1 MSRLKRW
8 KIETAKRY
16 QCSRKEDGA
25 DADMDTGKRS
35 RVKNNIIN
43 GHMNK
48 ITLVLLPVIVL
59 LMIMLGWGLGLFT
72 EIEEEPYVSETSD
85 QIVVG
90 VSQLGSES
98 GWRTANT
105 ESVQRVFTKQNGYFM
120 ILSNARQKQENQIKA
135 IRNFISQRVDY
146 IVLAPVVKSG
156 WETVLQEAKEAEIPV
171 ILMDRSV
178 EVADQSLYTAL
189 VGTDSVEEGKKAG
202 RWLEEDLAKKQMSD
216 QDINIVVL
224 KGTDGASA
232 QIGRTAGFSIIAGKH
247 TNWHILEQEYA
258 DFTLYKG
265 KEVMADLLKRYQ
277 DIDVVVSQ
285 NDDMTFGA
293 IEAIRESG
301 RTVGVNGE
309 ITLIS
314 FDAVHEA
321 LEMVAE
327 GIINVDIECNP
338 NQGEYISEVIRL
350 LENGQKVEK
359 RYYVEEDV
367 FTMENVTQEVLND
380 RTY

>member
-1 MSRLKRW
+1 
-8 KIETAKRY
+8 
-16 QCSRKEDGA
+16 
-25 DADMDTGKRS
+25 MDTEKKD
-35 RVKNNIIN
+35 RVKKSIMNS
-43 GHMNK
+43 HMSK
-48 ITLVLLPVIVL
+48 ITLVLLPAIVL

-72 EIEEEPYVSETSD
+72 GIEEEPYVSEASD
-85 QIVVG
+85 LIVVG

-98 GWRTANT
+98 EWRTANT
-105 ESVQRVFTKQNGYFM
+105 ESVQRAFTKQNGYFM

-156 WETVLQEAKEAEIPV
+156 WETVLQEAKEAGIPV

-178 EVADQSLYTAL
+178 EVADQSLYTVL

-202 RWLEEDLAKKQMSD
+202 RWLEEYLEKKQMSD

-224 KGTDGASA
+224 KGTEGASA

-247 TNWHILEQEYA
+247 DNWHILEQEYA
-258 DFTLYKG
+258 DFTIYKG
-265 KEVMADLLKRYQ
+265 KEVMAGLLKKYK

-301 RTVGVNGE
+301 RTMGVNGE
-309 ITLIS
+309 ITIIS

-327 GIINVDIECNP
+327 GTINVDIECNP
-338 NQGEYISEVIRL
+338 DQGEYISEVIRL
-350 LENGQKVEK
+350 LENGQEVEK

-367 FTMENVTQEVLND
+367 FTMENVTQEVLNN